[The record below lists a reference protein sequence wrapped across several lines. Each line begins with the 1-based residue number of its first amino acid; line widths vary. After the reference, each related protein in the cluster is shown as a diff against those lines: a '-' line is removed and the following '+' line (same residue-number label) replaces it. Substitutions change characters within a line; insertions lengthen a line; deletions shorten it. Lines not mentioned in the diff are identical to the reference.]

1 MFALYENMSNAKTF
15 NEYTSVTVG
24 PVVISADFFKS
35 RPYPLTVCFDW
46 AEPLLGG
53 LRLESL
59 EVIHRAL
66 PTTARARVAVK
77 SNGVAFQR
85 CASAHGFG

>member
-1 MFALYENMSNAKTF
+1 MSNAKTF
-15 NEYTSVTVG
+15 IEYTSVTVG
-24 PVVISADFFKS
+24 PVTLVISADFFKS

-46 AEPLLGG
+46 AEALSGG

-77 SNGVAFQR
+77 NNGVAFQR